1 MKNLNKI
8 LALVL
13 ALMML
18 ISVVVVVPA
27 SAAEATFNT
36 TALERLVKLG
46 IYKGYGANE
55 LGEKDD
61 VTREQMAMFVARVS
75 TGKVANDAWAGYVN
89 DTPFKDIADRP
100 AVNIAAIAYAYDEGI
115 IIGRSADVYDPKGN
129 VSYQEALTM
138 VVRAL
143 LGYEATKTL
152 KYPEG
157 FINAAIKM
165 GLTEGIAN
173 VDYDAKAIR
182 GVTATILYNALT
194 VEYTEWSWG
203 PWEQINTFANKFN
216 LTTGKY
222 MLTSV
227 TEERYIDMTAVA
239 DEASDVPVPVKK
251 EFTQTFP
258 GTDACVDGDYVVF
271 TTLKDDVTLDTAADR
286 YVLAAELADDLGA
299 DVTAKIG
306 YVYDLTFEGEKLAWV
321 DEYAGTKYTDYGK
334 SSDKIAV
341 KDGYLVVN
349 GQKYDHDVAR
359 VDLESLNPTKIYDLR
374 LFEYNKNAMND
385 GIAFVAK
392 TDIADVKDNMFQE
405 VTLFDTN
412 KDGMFDYG
420 IYMPYYIGNYITNKW
435 NVKNSLGVDVKL
447 EFFVVPAT
455 NGDYTFQRPG
465 YMSENTDKVFYNL
478 KANWNSDLSAT
489 YNTIYVYTVNP
500 VSMDIKTV
508 EKFGRDDFKG
518 EVTKVVNDAITKV
531 IKSATVGG
539 KEFTNINKLTDAN
552 LKGISGLLAFEQVER
567 MPDALIAAG
576 CGVDTWENV
585 FQTVL
590 ESNGEYKD
598 MRVYSLAGYTLYAWP
613 SIVRNYNFV
622 TFDWADAT
630 FSLDGNALVID
641 RALTDASG
649 NYTSVKVSAI
659 YNENAA
665 EVHTFDGMEFEAF
678 CDTIDVLYANPDL
691 NQYNLYFNEARKAAV
706 MATAEYAAQL
716 RLNIMEEIN
725 DSFAATPELYA
736 ITGKDAAG
744 NLILTDVDTGNADL
758 VSYAVTGNKNN
769 NNNVKVNDIE
779 FINGIA
785 KGQFATKSVK
795 TDVVTT
801 SSNIVVT
808 DATVFTIVAGDGI
821 FTFTGKPDNGDKL
834 SLKSTT
840 LVLAANTK
848 QIMVVDRTRT
858 INEIAIGDVEYT
870 GKFLDEDNTWFN
882 YTVAD
887 TWAFN
892 ANTNNCPM
900 GFKWLVDNIYLI
912 TNDTKLETVALGDGV
927 VLYTYTNLYDL
938 VACKNVEKTFA
949 RELALTLGN
958 VVVVDRVDLDNDG
971 EFIEEASTLTDVFH
985 IYGANNVNWTTTT
998 YVGNL
1003 VSGSTVG
1010 YFEFAAPVGK
1020 LIGVV
1025 PNFVIIT
1032 ATADKVTVTTDIS
1045 KLTAGATVYFT
1056 LVNGVPTGYAV
1067 Q

>member
-61 VTREQMAMFVARVS
+61 VTREQKAMFVARVS

-89 DTPFKDIADRP
+89 DTPFKDINDRP
-100 AVNIAAIAYAYDEGI
+100 AVNVAAIAYAYDEGI

-143 LGYEATKTL
+143 LGYEATKSL

-222 MLTSV
+222 MLTST
-227 TEERYIDMTAVA
+227 TEVRNKA
-239 DEASDVPVPVKK
+239 
-251 EFTQTFP
+251 EFTQKFP
-258 GTDACVDGDYVVF
+258 GTEICVDGDYVVF
-271 TTLKDDVTLDTAADR
+271 TTLNYDVTLDTAADR

-334 SSDKIAV
+334 ASDKIAV

-374 LFEYNKNAMND
+374 LFEYNANAMND
-385 GIAFVAK
+385 GIALAAK
-392 TDIADVKDNMFQE
+392 ADITAVKDNMFQE

-420 IYMPYYIGNYITNKW
+420 IYMPYYIGNYIT
-435 NVKNSLGVDVKL
+435 SGDY
-447 EFFVVPAT
+447 FVVPSTA
-455 NGDYTFQRPG
+455 GDYTWQRPG
-465 YMSENTDKVFYNL
+465 YLATADKIDSNK
-478 KANWNSDLSAT
+478 KANWTTDFKDT

-508 EKFGRDDFKG
+508 TKFGRNDFAG
-518 EVTKVVNDAITKV
+518 EVTKVVNDAITKE

-552 LKGISGLLAFEQVER
+552 LKGISGLLLFEQGER
-567 MPDALIAAG
+567 MPTALVNAG

-590 ESNGEYKD
+590 ESNGAYKD

-613 SIVRNYNFV
+613 TIVRNYNFV

-659 YNENAA
+659 YNE
-665 EVHTFDGMEFEAF
+665 EGDQKVKTFDGMEFEAF

-725 DSFAATPELYA
+725 DSFDAVPELYA

-744 NLILTDVDTGNADL
+744 NLILTDVDYDNAAL
-758 VSYAVTGNKNN
+758 VSYATVLKNN
-769 NNNVKVNDIE
+769 ALTTKANTIE

-785 KGQFATKSVK
+785 KGQFCTSSRD
-795 TDVVTT
+795 TSIVTT

-808 DATVFTIVAGDGI
+808 DATVFTFVAADGI
-821 FTFTGKPDNGDKL
+821 FTFTGKPDNGDQI
-834 SLKSTT
+834 
-840 LVLAANTK
+840 VLTKETFLIAANTK
-848 QIMVVDRTRT
+848 QIMLVDKTRT
-858 INEIAIGDVEYT
+858 INEIAIGDVEYV
-870 GKFLDEDNTWFN
+870 GKFLAEDNTWFD

-900 GFKWLVDNIYLI
+900 GFKWLVDNAYLI
-912 TNDTKLETVALGDGV
+912 TSDTKLETVALGDGV
-927 VLYTYTNLYDL
+927 VLNTYTNLYDL
-938 VACKNVEKTFA
+938 VACKNVEKSFA
-949 RELALTLGN
+949 YELDLVLGN
-958 VVVVDRVDLDNDG
+958 VVIVDRVEGIVEN
-971 EFIEEASTLTDVFH
+971 ATLADVFH
-985 IYGANNVNWTTTT
+985 IYGANNVNWTYDV
-998 YVGNL
+998 YV
-1003 VSGSTVG
+1003 S
-1010 YFEFAAPVGK
+1010 
-1020 LIGVV
+1020 
-1025 PNFVIIT
+1025 
-1032 ATADKVTVTTDIS
+1032 
-1045 KLTAGATVYFT
+1045 
-1056 LVNGVPTGYAV
+1056 
-1067 Q
+1067 

>member
-89 DTPFKDIADRP
+89 DTPFKDINDRP

-115 IIGRSADVYDPKGN
+115 IIGRSADVFDPKGN

-216 LTTGKY
+216 LTPNVKY

-227 TEERYIDMTAVA
+227 TEERYLDMVDVA
-239 DEASDVPVPVKK
+239 DDKK
-251 EFTQTFP
+251 YEFTQKFP
-258 GTDACVDGDYVVF
+258 GTVTCEDGDYVVF
-271 TTLKDDVTLDTAADR
+271 TKLTDKVTFATDDKGNLEYV
-286 YVLAAELADDLGA
+286 YVLASELVDDLGA

-321 DEYAGTKYTDYGK
+321 DEYAGTKYTNYGAV
-334 SSDKIAV
+334 SSQITV
-341 KDGYLVVN
+341 KDDYLVVN
-349 GQKYDHDVAR
+349 GQKYD
-359 VDLESLNPTKIYDLR
+359 VDLDEVNLESLNPTKVYDLR
-374 LFEYNKNAMND
+374 LFEYNTTAMTD
-385 GIAFVAK
+385 GIAF
-392 TDIADVKDNMFQE
+392 DVKKDVTALKDNFFQE

-412 KDGMFDYG
+412 NDGMFDYG
-420 IYMPYYIGNYITNKW
+420 IYMPYYIGNYITDKYDVVNSKGET
-435 NVKNSLGVDVKL
+435 VKV
-447 EFFVVPAT
+447 EFLAIPSST
-455 NGDYTFQRPG
+455 GDYTFQREG
-465 YMSENTDKVFYNL
+465 YMSAAKDKKDDSA
-478 KANWNSDLSAT
+478 KARWNIDFAKGT
-489 YNTIYVYTVNP
+489 YNAIYLYTVNP

-508 EKFGRDDFKG
+508 EAFGRDDFKG
-518 EVTKVVNDAITKV
+518 EVTKVVNDIQKNKIV
-531 IKSATVGG
+531 SATVGG
-539 KEFTNINKLTDAN
+539 KEFKNINVLTDAN
-552 LKGISGLLAFEQVER
+552 LKGLKGLLKFEQDER
-567 MPDALIAAG
+567 MPSALVAAG
-576 CGVDTWENV
+576 CGVDTWQNV

-590 ESNGEYKD
+590 ESNGQYKD
-598 MRVYSLAGYTLYAWP
+598 MRVYSLAGITLYAWP

-622 TFDWADAT
+622 TFDWSDAT

-725 DSFAATPELYA
+725 DTFVATPELYA

-744 NLILTDVDTGNADL
+744 NLILTDVDADNAAL
-758 VSYAVTGNKNN
+758 VSYATEAKNN
-769 NNNVKVNDIE
+769 NNKVKVNDIE

-785 KGQFATKSVK
+785 KGQFATSSRN
-795 TDVVTT
+795 TSIVTT

-821 FTFTGKPDNGDKL
+821 FTFTGKPDNGDIL

-848 QIMVVDRTRT
+848 QIMVVDRTRF
-858 INEIAIGDVEYT
+858 INEIAIGDVKYV
-870 GKFLDEDNTWFN
+870 GKFLDEDNTWFD

-900 GFKWLVDNIYLI
+900 GFKWLVDNAYLI
-912 TNDTKLETVALGDGV
+912 TSDTKLETVALGDGV

-949 RELALTLGN
+949 YELDLVLGN
-958 VVVVDRVDLDNDG
+958 VVIVDRVEGIVED
-971 EFIEEASTLTDVFH
+971 ATLADVFH
-985 IYGANNVNWTTTT
+985 IYGANNVNWTVDS
-998 YVGNL
+998 YVGKF

-1010 YFEFAAPVGK
+1010 YYEFANAGK

-1025 PNFVIIT
+1025 PSFVIIT

-1045 KLTAGATVYFT
+1045 KLKAGASVVFT

>member
-100 AVNIAAIAYAYDEGI
+100 AVNVAAIAYAYDEGI
-115 IIGRSADVYDPKGN
+115 IIGRSADVFDPKGN

-143 LGYEATKTL
+143 LGYEATKSL

-222 MLTSV
+222 MLTST
-227 TEERYIDMTAVA
+227 TEVRNKA
-239 DEASDVPVPVKK
+239 

-271 TTLKDDVTLDTAADR
+271 TTLNNDVTLDTAADR

-321 DEYAGTKYTDYGK
+321 DEYAGTKYTDYGAT
-334 SSDKIAV
+334 SDKIAV

-385 GIAFVAK
+385 GIAFAAK

-420 IYMPYYIGNYITNKW
+420 IYMPYYIGNYIT
-435 NVKNSLGVDVKL
+435 SGDY
-447 EFFVVPAT
+447 FVVPASA
-455 NGDYTFQRPG
+455 GDYTWQRPG
-465 YMSENTDKVFYNL
+465 YFGNADKIDSNK
-478 KANWNSDLSAT
+478 KANWTTDFKDTFS
-489 YNTIYVYTVNP
+489 TIYVYSVNP

-508 EKFGRDDFKG
+508 ESIKRDGFKG

-552 LKGISGLLAFEQVER
+552 LKGISGLLAFEEMER
-567 MPDALIAAG
+567 MPSALVAAG
-576 CGVDTWENV
+576 CGTATWENV

-590 ESNGEYKD
+590 ESNGAYKD

-622 TFDWADAT
+622 TFDWSDAT

-725 DSFAATPELYA
+725 DTFAATPELYA

-744 NLILTDVDTGNADL
+744 NLILTDVDADNAAL
-758 VSYAVTGNKNN
+758 VSYATEAKNN
-769 NNNVKVNDIE
+769 NNKVVPGTLE
-779 FINGIA
+779 FVNGIV
-785 KGQFATKSVK
+785 TKDGK
-795 TDVVTT
+795 TDNAKFASSSRNT
-801 SSNIVVT
+801 SIVSTSAGLVMT
-808 DATVFTIVAGDGI
+808 DATVFTFVAEDGI
-821 FTFTGKPDNGDKL
+821 FTFTGKPDNGDKIVL
-834 SLKSTT
+834 TANT

-848 QIMVVDRTRT
+848 QVMLVDKTRF
-858 INEIAIGDVEYT
+858 INEIAIGDVEYV
-870 GKFLDEDNTWFN
+870 GKFLAQDNTWFD

-900 GFKWLVDNIYLI
+900 GFKWLVDNAYLI
-912 TNDTKLETVALGDGV
+912 TSDTKLETVALGDGV

-949 RELALTLGN
+949 RELDLVLGN
-958 VVVVDRVDLDNDG
+958 VVIVDRVQGIVENAAL
-971 EFIEEASTLTDVFH
+971 ADVFH
-985 IYGANNVNWTTTT
+985 IYGANNVNWTYDE
-998 YVGNL
+998 YVGKL

-1010 YFEFAAPVGK
+1010 YFEFANAGK

-1025 PNFVIIT
+1025 PSFVIIT
-1032 ATADKVTVTTDIS
+1032 VAADKVTVTTDIS
-1045 KLTAGATVYFT
+1045 KLTAGAEVVFT

>member
-1 MKNLNKI
+1 MKNFNKI

-27 SAAEATFNT
+27 SAAEVTFNT

-89 DTPFKDIADRP
+89 DTPFKDINDRP

-115 IIGRSADVYDPKGN
+115 IIGRSADVFDPKGN

-143 LGYEATKTL
+143 VGYEATKDL
-152 KYPEG
+152 KYPNG

-165 GLTEGIAN
+165 GLTEGISG
-173 VDYDAKAIR
+173 VDYADKAIR
-182 GVTATILYNALT
+182 GVTATILYNALN
-194 VEYTEWSWG
+194 VEYVEWSWG
-203 PWEQINTFANKFN
+203 PWTEINTFANKFN
-216 LTTGKY
+216 LTTDKY
-222 MLTSV
+222 MLTST
-227 TEERYIDMTAVA
+227 TEVRNKA
-239 DEASDVPVPVKK
+239 

-258 GTDACVDGDYVVF
+258 GTNACVDGDYVVF
-271 TTLKDDVTLDTAADR
+271 TELADDVTFETDAQGVLVDR

-321 DEYAGTKYTDYGK
+321 DEYVGTKYTDFGK
-334 SSDKIAV
+334 DSDKIAV
-341 KDGYLVVN
+341 ADGYLVVN

-374 LFEYNKNAMND
+374 LFEYNANAMND
-385 GIAFVAK
+385 GIALAAK
-392 TDIADVKDNMFQE
+392 ADITAVKDNMFQE

-420 IYMPYYIGNYITNKW
+420 IYAPYYIGNRIT
-435 NVKNSLGVDVKL
+435 S
-447 EFFVVPAT
+447 
-455 NGDYTFQRPG
+455 GDYFAVVSSADDYEFQG
-465 YMSENTDKVFYNL
+465 INAANAYAIDKTENTKT
-478 KANWNSDLSAT
+478 AAWNWNCDKTET
-489 YNTIYVYTVNP
+489 YNRIYVYKVNP
-500 VSMDIKTV
+500 ASMDIDV
-508 EKFGRDDFKG
+508 VHHFGRSDNTG
-518 EVTKVVNDAITKV
+518 EVTKVVNDAITKE

-539 KEFTNINKLTDAN
+539 KDYTNINKLTDAN
-552 LKGISGLLAFEQVER
+552 LYGLSGLLTFEQTER
-567 MPDALIAAG
+567 MPTALVNAG

-590 ESNGEYKD
+590 ESNGAYKN
-598 MRVYSLAGYTLYAWP
+598 MKVYSLAGYTIYAWP
-613 SIVRNYNFV
+613 DIVRNYNFV
-622 TFDWADAT
+622 TFDWCDAT

-659 YNENAA
+659 YNE
-665 EVHTFDGMEFEAF
+665 EGDQTVKTFDGMEFEAF

-725 DSFAATPELYA
+725 DSFDAIPELYA

-744 NLILTDVDTGNADL
+744 NLILTDVDYDNAAL
-758 VSYAVTGNKNN
+758 VSYATVLKDNANK
-769 NNNVKVNDIE
+769 VKVNDIE

-785 KGQFATKSVK
+785 KGQFATSSRN
-795 TDVVTT
+795 TSIVTT

-808 DATVFTIVAGDGI
+808 DATVFTIVANDGI
-821 FTFTGKPDNGDKL
+821 FTFTGKPDNGDIL

-858 INEIAIGDVEYT
+858 IDEIAIGDVEYV
-870 GKFLDEDNTWFN
+870 GKFLAEDNTWFD
-882 YTVAD
+882 YTVTG

-900 GFKWLVDNIYLI
+900 GFKWLVDAAYLI
-912 TNDTKLETVALGDGV
+912 TSDTKLETVALGDGV

-949 RELALTLGN
+949 RELDLVLGN
-958 VVVVDRVDLDNDG
+958 VVVDDRVIGID
-971 EFIEEASTLTDVFH
+971 ESKTLGDVFH
-985 IYGANNVNWTTTT
+985 AYGANNVNWTYDV
-998 YVGNL
+998 YVSKF

-1010 YFEFAAPVGK
+1010 YYEFQTAGK
-1020 LIGVV
+1020 LIGVT
-1025 PNFVIIT
+1025 PSFVIIT
-1032 ATADKVTVTTDIS
+1032 VTADKVTVTTDIS
-1045 KLTAGATVYFT
+1045 KLAAGAEVVFT
-1056 LVNGVPTGYAV
+1056 MVNGVPTGYAV

>member
-89 DTPFKDIADRP
+89 DTPFKDINDRP
-100 AVNIAAIAYAYDEGI
+100 AVNVAAIAYAYDEGI
-115 IIGRSADVYDPKGN
+115 IIGRSADVFDPKGN

-143 LGYEATKTL
+143 LGYEATKSL

-222 MLTSV
+222 MLTST
-227 TEERYIDMTAVA
+227 TEVRNKA
-239 DEASDVPVPVKK
+239 

-271 TTLKDDVTLDTAADR
+271 TTLNNDVTLDTAADR

-321 DEYAGTKYTDYGK
+321 DEYAGTKYTDYGAT
-334 SSDKIAV
+334 SDKIAV

-385 GIAFVAK
+385 GIAFAAK

-420 IYMPYYIGNYITNKW
+420 IYMPYYIGNYIT
-435 NVKNSLGVDVKL
+435 SGDY
-447 EFFVVPAT
+447 FVVPASA
-455 NGDYTFQRPG
+455 GDYTWQRPG
-465 YMSENTDKVFYNL
+465 YFGNADKIDSNK
-478 KANWNSDLSAT
+478 KANWTTDFKDT
-489 YNTIYVYTVNP
+489 YNTIYVYSVNP

-508 EKFGRDDFKG
+508 ESIKRDGFKG

-552 LKGISGLLAFEQVER
+552 LYGLKGLLAFEEAER
-567 MPDALIAAG
+567 MPSALVAAG

-613 SIVRNYNFV
+613 TIVRNYNFV
-622 TFDWADAT
+622 TFDWCDAT

-659 YNENAA
+659 YNE
-665 EVHTFDGMEFEAF
+665 EGDQKVKTFDGMEFEAF

-725 DSFAATPELYA
+725 DSFDAVPELYA

-744 NLILTDVDTGNADL
+744 NLILTDVDYDNAAL
-758 VSYAVTGNKNN
+758 VSYATVLKNN
-769 NNNVKVNDIE
+769 ALTTKANTIE

-785 KGQFATKSVK
+785 KGQFCTSSRN
-795 TDVVTT
+795 TSIVTT

-808 DATVFTIVAGDGI
+808 DATVFTFVAADGI
-821 FTFTGKPDNGDKL
+821 YTFTGKPDNGDQI
-834 SLKSTT
+834 
-840 LVLAANTK
+840 VLTKETFLIAANTK
-848 QIMVVDRTRT
+848 QIMLVDKTRT
-858 INEIAIGDVEYT
+858 INEIAIGDVEYV
-870 GKFLDEDNTWFN
+870 GKFLAEDNTWFD

-900 GFKWLVDNIYLI
+900 GFKWLVDNAYLI
-912 TNDTKLETVALGDGV
+912 TSDTKLETVALGDGV

-949 RELALTLGN
+949 YELDLVLGN
-958 VVVVDRVDLDNDG
+958 VVIVDRVQGIVEDANLR
-971 EFIEEASTLTDVFH
+971 DVFH
-985 IYGANNVNWTTTT
+985 IYGANNVNWTVDS
-998 YVGNL
+998 YVGKF

-1010 YFEFAAPVGK
+1010 YYEFANAGK

-1025 PNFVIIT
+1025 PSFVIIT

-1045 KLTAGATVYFT
+1045 KLTAGASVVFT

>member
-89 DTPFKDIADRP
+89 DTPFKDINDRP
-100 AVNIAAIAYAYDEGI
+100 AVNVAAIAYAYDEGI
-115 IIGRSADVYDPKGN
+115 IIGRSADVFDPKGN

-216 LTTGKY
+216 LTTDKY
-222 MLTSV
+222 MLTST
-227 TEERYIDMTAVA
+227 TEVRNKV
-239 DEASDVPVPVKK
+239 
-251 EFTQTFP
+251 EFTQKFP
-258 GTDACVDGDYVVF
+258 GTNVCVDGDYAVF
-271 TTLKDDVTLDTAADR
+271 TELADDVTFVTDAQGVLADR

-299 DVTAKIG
+299 DIAAKIG
-306 YVYDLTFEGEKLAWV
+306 YVYELTFEGEKLAWV
-321 DEYAGTKYTDYGK
+321 DEYAGTKYTDFGK
-334 SSDKIAV
+334 DSDKIAV
-341 KDGYLVVN
+341 SNDGYLVVN

-385 GIAFVAK
+385 GIAFAAK
-392 TDIADVKDNMFQE
+392 TNIADVKDNMFQE

-420 IYMPYYIGNYITNKW
+420 IYMPYYIGNYIT
-435 NVKNSLGVDVKL
+435 SGDY
-447 EFFVVPAT
+447 FVVPSTA
-455 NGDYTFQRPG
+455 GDYTWQRPG
-465 YMSENTDKVFYNL
+465 YFGNADKIDSNK
-478 KANWNSDLSAT
+478 KANWNSDFSNT

-508 EKFGRDDFKG
+508 TKFGRDDFKG

-552 LKGISGLLAFEQVER
+552 LKGISGLLAFEEAER
-567 MPDALIAAG
+567 MPTALVRDEN
-576 CGVDTWENV
+576 CGTATWENV
-585 FQTVL
+585 FQAVL

-613 SIVRNYNFV
+613 TIVRNYNFV
-622 TFDWADAT
+622 TFDWCDAT

-659 YNENAA
+659 YNE
-665 EVHTFDGMEFEAF
+665 EGDQKVKTFDGMEFEAF

-725 DSFAATPELYA
+725 DSFDAIPELYA

-744 NLILTDVDTGNADL
+744 NLILTDVDYDNAAL
-758 VSYAVTGNKNN
+758 VSYATTIKDNANK
-769 NNNVKVNDIE
+769 VKVNDIE

-785 KGQFATKSVK
+785 KGQFATSSRN
-795 TDVVTT
+795 TSIVTT
-801 SSNIVVT
+801 STNIVVT
-808 DATVFTIVAGDGI
+808 DATVFTFVAADGI
-821 FTFTGKPDNGDKL
+821 FTFTGKPDNGDVL

-858 INEIAIGDVEYT
+858 IDQIAIGDVEYV
-870 GKFLDEDNTWFN
+870 GKFLAEDNTWFN

-900 GFKWLVDNIYLI
+900 GFKWLVDNAYLI
-912 TNDTKLETVALGDGV
+912 TSDTKLETVALGDGV

-949 RELALTLGN
+949 YELDLVLGN
-958 VVVVDRVDLDNDG
+958 VVIVDRVEGIVED
-971 EFIEEASTLTDVFH
+971 ATLADVFH
-985 IYGANNVNWTTTT
+985 IYGANNVNWTYDV
-998 YVGNL
+998 YVSKF

-1010 YFEFAAPVGK
+1010 YYEFQTAGK

-1032 ATADKVTVTTDIS
+1032 IAADKVTVTTDIS
-1045 KLTAGATVYFT
+1045 KLAAGAEVVFT

>member
-89 DTPFKDIADRP
+89 DTPFKDINDRP
-100 AVNIAAIAYAYDEGI
+100 AVNVAAIAYAYDEGI
-115 IIGRSADVYDPKGN
+115 IIGRSADVFDPKGN

-143 LGYEATKTL
+143 LGYEATKSL

-222 MLTSV
+222 MLTST
-227 TEERYIDMTAVA
+227 TEVRGGA
-239 DEASDVPVPVKK
+239 

-271 TTLKDDVTLDTAADR
+271 TTLNNDVTLDTAADR

-321 DEYAGTKYTDYGK
+321 DEYAGTKYTDYGAT
-334 SSDKIAV
+334 SDKIAV

-385 GIAFVAK
+385 GIAFAAK
-392 TDIADVKDNMFQE
+392 TNIADVKDNMFQE

-420 IYMPYYIGNYITNKW
+420 IYMPYYIGNYIT
-435 NVKNSLGVDVKL
+435 SGDY
-447 EFFVVPAT
+447 FVVPSTA
-455 NGDYTFQRPG
+455 GDYTWQRPG
-465 YMSENTDKVFYNL
+465 YFGNADKIDSNK
-478 KANWNSDLSAT
+478 KANWNSDFSNT

-508 EKFGRDDFKG
+508 TMFGRDDFKG

-552 LKGISGLLAFEQVER
+552 LKGLSGLLAFEQAER
-567 MPDALIAAG
+567 MPTALVNAG

-590 ESNGEYKD
+590 ESNGAYKD

-622 TFDWADAT
+622 TFDWSDAT

-659 YNENAA
+659 YNE
-665 EVHTFDGMEFEAF
+665 EGDQKVKTFDGMEFEAF

-725 DSFAATPELYA
+725 DSFDAIPELYA

-744 NLILTDVDTGNADL
+744 NLILTDVDYDNAAL
-758 VSYAVTGNKNN
+758 VSYATEMKNN
-769 NNNVKVNDIE
+769 NNKVKVNDIE

-785 KGQFATKSVK
+785 KGQFATSSRN
-795 TDVVTT
+795 TSIVTT

-808 DATVFTIVAGDGI
+808 DATVFTFVAADGI
-821 FTFTGKPDNGDKL
+821 FTFTGKPDNGDVL

-858 INEIAIGDVEYT
+858 IDQIAIGDVEYV
-870 GKFLDEDNTWFN
+870 GKFLAEDNTWFD

-900 GFKWLVDNIYLI
+900 GFKWLVDNAYLI
-912 TNDTKLETVALGDGV
+912 TSDTKLETVALGDGV

-949 RELALTLGN
+949 YELDLVLGN
-958 VVVVDRVDLDNDG
+958 VVIVDRVEGIVEN
-971 EFIEEASTLTDVFH
+971 ATLADVFH
-985 IYGANNVNWTTTT
+985 IYGANNVNWTYDV
-998 YVGNL
+998 YVSKF

-1010 YFEFAAPVGK
+1010 YYEFQTAGK

-1032 ATADKVTVTTDIS
+1032 VAADKVTVTTDIS
-1045 KLTAGATVYFT
+1045 KLAAGADVVFT

>member
-100 AVNIAAIAYAYDEGI
+100 AVNVAAIAYAYDEGI
-115 IIGRSADVYDPKGN
+115 IIGRSADVFDPKGN

-227 TEERYIDMTAVA
+227 TEERYLDMVDVA
-239 DEASDVPVPVKK
+239 DDKK
-251 EFTQTFP
+251 YEFTQTFP

-271 TTLKDDVTLDTAADR
+271 TTLKNDVTLDTAADKF
-286 YVLAAELADDLGA
+286 VLASELVDDLGA

-321 DEYAGTKYTDYGK
+321 DEYAGTKYTNYGAV
-334 SSDKIAV
+334 SSDITV
-341 KDGYLVVN
+341 KDNYLVVK
-349 GQKYDHDVAR
+349 GQKYDVTVDR

-374 LFEYNKNAMND
+374 LFEYNTTAMTD
-385 GIAFVAK
+385 GIAF
-392 TDIADVKDNMFQE
+392 DVKKDVTALKDNFFQE

-412 KDGMFDYG
+412 NDGMFDYG
-420 IYMPYYIGNYITNKW
+420 IYMPYYIGNYITDKYDVVNSKGET
-435 NVKNSLGVDVKL
+435 VKV
-447 EFFVVPAT
+447 EFLAIPSST
-455 NGDYTFQRPG
+455 GDYTFQREG
-465 YMSENTDKVFYNL
+465 YMSAAKDKKDDSA
-478 KANWNSDLSAT
+478 KARWNIDFAKGT
-489 YNTIYVYTVNP
+489 YNAIYLYTVNP

-508 EKFGRDDFKG
+508 EAFGRDDFKG
-518 EVTKVVNDAITKV
+518 EVTKVVNDALTGK
-531 IKSATVGG
+531 IKTATVGG
-539 KEFTNINKLTDAN
+539 KEFKNINVLTDAN
-552 LKGISGLLAFEQVER
+552 LKGLKGLLKFEQDER
-567 MPDALIAAG
+567 MPSALVAAG
-576 CGVDTWENV
+576 CGVDTWQNV

-598 MRVYSLAGYTLYAWP
+598 MRVYSLAGVTLYAWP
-613 SIVRNYNFV
+613 TIVRNYNFV
-622 TFDWADAT
+622 TFDWCDAT

-659 YNENAA
+659 YNE
-665 EVHTFDGMEFEAF
+665 EGDQKVKTFDGMEFEAF

-725 DSFAATPELYA
+725 DSFDAVPELYA

-744 NLILTDVDTGNADL
+744 NLILTDVDADNAAL
-758 VSYAVTGNKNN
+758 VSYATALKDNKLTTT
-769 NNNVKVNDIE
+769 E
-779 FINGIA
+779 GTMQFTNGI
-785 KGQFATKSVK
+785 
-795 TDVVTT
+795 VTLDCACGNSGHDNKFCT
-801 SSNIVVT
+801 SSRNTSIVSNTAKLVMT
-808 DATVFTIVAGDGI
+808 DATVFTFVAADGI
-821 FTFTGKPDNGDKL
+821 FTYTGKPANNY
-834 SLKSTT
+834 T
-840 LVLAANTK
+840 LELTKDTFLIAANTK
-848 QIMVVDRTRT
+848 QVMLVDKTRT
-858 INEIAIGDVEYT
+858 IDEIAIGDVEYT
-870 GKFLDEDNTWFN
+870 GKFLAADNTWFD

-900 GFKWLVDNIYLI
+900 GFKWLVDNAYLI
-912 TNDTKLETVALGDGV
+912 TSDTKLETVALGDGV

-949 RELALTLGN
+949 YELDLVLGN
-958 VVVVDRVDLDNDG
+958 VVIVDRVEGIVEDAKL
-971 EFIEEASTLTDVFH
+971 ADVFH
-985 IYGANNVNWTTTT
+985 IYGANNVNWTVDS
-998 YVGNL
+998 YVGKL

-1010 YFEFAAPVGK
+1010 YFEFANAGK

-1025 PNFVIIT
+1025 PSFVIIT

-1045 KLTAGATVYFT
+1045 KLTAGASVVFT

>member
-18 ISVVVVVPA
+18 ISVVIVVPA

-75 TGKVANDAWAGYVN
+75 TGKVANDAWATYVN
-89 DTPFKDIADRP
+89 DTPFKDINDRP

-115 IIGRSADVYDPKGN
+115 IIGRSADVFDPKGN

-143 LGYEATKTL
+143 VGYEATKDL
-152 KYPEG
+152 KYPQG

-165 GLTEGIAN
+165 GLTEGISG
-173 VDYDAKAIR
+173 VEYDAKAIR

-203 PWEQINTFANKFN
+203 PWEQVNTFANKFN
-216 LTTGKY
+216 LTTDKY
-222 MLTSV
+222 MLTST
-227 TEERYIDMTAVA
+227 TEVRNKA
-239 DEASDVPVPVKK
+239 
-251 EFTQTFP
+251 EFTQKFP
-258 GTDACVDGDYVVF
+258 GTNVCVDGDYAVF
-271 TTLKDDVTLDTAADR
+271 TELADDVTFVTDAQGNLADR

-299 DVTAKIG
+299 DITAKLG
-306 YVYDLTFEGEKLAWV
+306 YVYELTFEGEKLAWV
-321 DEYAGTKYTDYGK
+321 DEYAGTTYKDFGK
-334 SSDKIAV
+334 DSDKISV
-341 KDGYLVVN
+341 SGDYLVVN
-349 GQKYDHDVAR
+349 GQKYDQKVDR

-385 GIAFVAK
+385 GVAFNVLKNVA
-392 TDIADVKDNMFQE
+392 ALKDNMFQE

-412 KDGMFDYG
+412 NDGMFDYG
-420 IYMPYYIGNYITNKW
+420 IYMPYYIGNYIT
-435 NVKNSLGVDVKL
+435 SGDY
-447 EFFVVPAT
+447 FVVPSTA
-455 NGDYTFQRPG
+455 GDYTWQRTG
-465 YMSENTDKVFYNL
+465 YFGNADKIDSNK
-478 KANWNSDLSAT
+478 KAAWNSDFSTT
-489 YNTIYVYTVNP
+489 YSTIYVYTVNP
-500 VSMDIKTV
+500 ASMDIKTV
-508 EKFGRDDFKG
+508 YKFGRDDFKG
-518 EVTKVVNDAITKV
+518 EVTKVVNNAITKE
-531 IKSATVGG
+531 IQSATVGG
-539 KEFTNINKLTDAN
+539 KEFTNLNKLTDAN
-552 LKGISGLLAFEQVER
+552 LKGLSGLLAFEEMER
-567 MPDALIAAG
+567 MPDALKNGG
-576 CGVDTWENV
+576 CAVATWENV

-590 ESNGEYKD
+590 ESNGQYKD

-649 NYTSVKVSAI
+649 NYTTVKVSAI
-659 YNENAA
+659 YNEDAA
-665 EVHTFDGMEFEAF
+665 EVHTFDGMEYEAF

-691 NQYNLYFNEARKAAV
+691 NQYNMYFNDARKAAV

-725 DSFAATPELYA
+725 NSFVATPELYA

-744 NLILTDVDTGNADL
+744 NLILTDVDTGNAGL
-758 VSYAVTGNKNN
+758 VSYATVLKNN
-769 NNNVKVNDIE
+769 NLTTKANDIE

-785 KGQFATKSVK
+785 KGQFCTSSRN
-795 TDVVTT
+795 TSIVTT

-821 FTFTGKPDNGDKL
+821 FTFTGKPDNGDIL
-834 SLKSTT
+834 SLTKDTFIM
-840 LVLAANTK
+840 AANTK
-848 QIMVVDRTRT
+848 QIMIADLTRN
-858 INEIAIGDVEYT
+858 INQIAIGDVEYV
-870 GKFLDEDNTWFN
+870 GKFLAEDNTWFD
-882 YTVAD
+882 YTVTD

-900 GFKWLVDNIYLI
+900 GFKWLVDNAYLI
-912 TNDTKLETVALGDGV
+912 TSDTKLETVALDGGV

-949 RELALTLGN
+949 YELDLTLGN
-958 VVVVDRVDLDNDG
+958 VVIVDRVQGIVEDANLR
-971 EFIEEASTLTDVFH
+971 DVFH
-985 IYGANNVNWTTTT
+985 IYGANNVNWTVDS
-998 YVGNL
+998 YVGKF

-1010 YFEFAAPVGK
+1010 YYEFVKAGK
-1020 LIGVV
+1020 LIGVT
-1025 PNFVIIT
+1025 PSFVIIT
-1032 ATADKVTVTTDIS
+1032 VAADKVTVTTDIS
-1045 KLTAGATVYFT
+1045 KLAAGADVVFT

>member
-89 DTPFKDIADRP
+89 DTPFKDINDRP
-100 AVNIAAIAYAYDEGI
+100 AVNVAAIAYAYDEGI
-115 IIGRSADVYDPKGN
+115 IIGRSADVFDPKGN

-143 LGYEATKTL
+143 LGYEATKSL

-227 TEERYIDMTAVA
+227 TEERYLDMVDVA
-239 DEASDVPVPVKK
+239 DDKK
-251 EFTQTFP
+251 YEFTQKFP
-258 GTDACVDGDYVVF
+258 GTDTCVDGDYVVF
-271 TTLKDDVTLDTAADR
+271 TTLKDDVTLDTAADKF
-286 YVLAAELADDLGA
+286 VLASELVDDLGA

-321 DEYAGTKYTDYGK
+321 DEYAGTKYTDYGAT
-334 SSDKIAV
+334 SDKIAV

-385 GIAFVAK
+385 GIAFAAK

-420 IYMPYYIGNYITNKW
+420 IYMPYYIGNYIT
-435 NVKNSLGVDVKL
+435 SGDY
-447 EFFVVPAT
+447 FVVPASA
-455 NGDYTFQRPG
+455 GDYTWQRPG
-465 YMSENTDKVFYNL
+465 YFENADKIDSNK
-478 KANWNSDLSAT
+478 KANWTTDFKDT
-489 YNTIYVYTVNP
+489 YNTIYVYSVNP

-508 EKFGRDDFKG
+508 EKFGRDGFKG

-552 LKGISGLLAFEQVER
+552 LYGLKGLLAFEQAER
-567 MPDALIAAG
+567 MPTALVNAG

-613 SIVRNYNFV
+613 TIVRNYNFV
-622 TFDWADAT
+622 TFDWCDAT

-659 YNENAA
+659 YNE
-665 EVHTFDGMEFEAF
+665 EGDQTVKTFDGMEFEAF

-725 DSFAATPELYA
+725 DSFDAVPELYA

-744 NLILTDVDTGNADL
+744 NLILTDVDYDNAAL
-758 VSYAVTGNKNN
+758 VSYATVLKNN
-769 NNNVKVNDIE
+769 ALTTKANTIE

-785 KGQFATKSVK
+785 KGQFCTSSRD
-795 TDVVTT
+795 TSIVTT

-808 DATVFTIVAGDGI
+808 DATVFTFVAEDGI
-821 FTFTGKPDNGDKL
+821 FTFTGKPDNGDQI
-834 SLKSTT
+834 
-840 LVLAANTK
+840 VLTKETFLIAANTK
-848 QIMVVDRTRT
+848 QIMLVDKTRT
-858 INEIAIGDVEYT
+858 INEIAIGDVEYV
-870 GKFLDEDNTWFN
+870 GKFLAADNTWFD

-900 GFKWLVDNIYLI
+900 GFKWLVDNAYLI
-912 TNDTKLETVALGDGV
+912 TSDTKLETVALGDGV

-949 RELALTLGN
+949 YELDLVLGN
-958 VVVVDRVDLDNDG
+958 VVIVDRVEGIVEDAKLD
-971 EFIEEASTLTDVFH
+971 DVFH
-985 IYGANNVNWTTTT
+985 IYGANNVNWTVDS
-998 YVGNL
+998 YVGKL

-1010 YFEFAAPVGK
+1010 YYEFANAGK

-1025 PNFVIIT
+1025 PSFVIIT
-1032 ATADKVTVTTDIS
+1032 VAADKVTVTTDIS
-1045 KLTAGATVYFT
+1045 KLTAGASVVFT

>member
-1 MKNLNKI
+1 MKNFSKI

-27 SAAEATFNT
+27 SAAEVTFNT

-75 TGKVANDAWAGYVN
+75 TGKVANDAWADFVN
-89 DTPFKDIADRP
+89 DTPFKDINDRP

-115 IIGRSADVYDPKGN
+115 IIGRSADVFDPKGN

-143 LGYEATKTL
+143 VGYEATKDL
-152 KYPEG
+152 KYPNG

-165 GLTEGIAN
+165 GLTEGISG
-173 VDYDAKAIR
+173 VDYADKAIR

-194 VEYTEWSWG
+194 VEYTEWTWG
-203 PWEQINTFANKFN
+203 PWEQVNTFANKFN

-222 MLTSV
+222 MLTST
-227 TEERYIDMTAVA
+227 TEVRNKA
-239 DEASDVPVPVKK
+239 
-251 EFTQTFP
+251 EFTQVFP

-271 TTLKDDVTLDTAADR
+271 TTLNNDVTLDTAADR
-286 YVLAAELADDLGA
+286 YVLAAELADDIGA

-321 DEYAGTKYTDYGK
+321 DEYAGTKYTDYGTT
-334 SSDKIAV
+334 SDKIAV
-341 KDGYLVVN
+341 SGDYLVVN
-349 GQKYDHDVAR
+349 GQKYDVTVDR

-374 LFEYNKNAMND
+374 LFEYNTTAMTD
-385 GIAFVAK
+385 GVAFDAK
-392 TDIADVKDNMFQE
+392 KDVTALKDNLFQE

-420 IYMPYYIGNYITNKW
+420 IYMPYYIGNH
-435 NVKNSLGVDVKL
+435 VKSGDY
-447 EFFVVPAT
+447 FVVPSSQ
-455 NGDYTFQRPG
+455 GDYTWQRRG
-465 YMSENTDKVFYNL
+465 YFAAADKIDNN
-478 KANWNSDLSAT
+478 KIANWTSDFKDT
-489 YNTIYVYTVNP
+489 YNTLYVYTVNP

-508 EKFGRDDFKG
+508 ESIKREGFKG
-518 EVTKVVNDAITKV
+518 EVTKVVNDALTKK

-552 LKGISGLLAFEQVER
+552 LKGIEGTLTFEEADR
-567 MPDALIAAG
+567 MPSDLIAAG
-576 CGVDTWENV
+576 CGAATWENV
-585 FQTVL
+585 FQAVL
-590 ESNGEYKD
+590 ESNGAYNEL
-598 MRVYSLAGYTLYAWP
+598 RVYSLAGYTIYAWP

-622 TFDWADAT
+622 TFDWSDAT
-630 FSLDGNALVID
+630 FALDGNALVIN

-659 YNENAA
+659 YNE
-665 EVHTFDGMEFEAF
+665 EGDQKVKTFDGMEFEAF

-691 NQYNLYFNEARKAAV
+691 NQYNMYFNEARKAAV
-706 MATAEYAAQL
+706 MATAEYAEQL

-725 DSFAATPELYA
+725 GTFVATPELYA

-744 NLILTDVDTGNADL
+744 NLILTDVDYDNAAL
-758 VSYAVTGNKNN
+758 VSYATSAKNN
-769 NNNVKVNDIE
+769 INKVKVNDIE

-785 KGQFATKSVK
+785 KGQFATDTRNATIVSK
-795 TDVVTT
+795 

-834 SLKSTT
+834 SLKATT
-840 LVLAANTK
+840 LVLAANAN
-848 QIMVVDRTRT
+848 QIMIVDKTRN
-858 INEIAIGDVEYT
+858 INEIAIGDVEYV
-870 GKFLDEDNTWFN
+870 GKFLDENNEWFS
-882 YTVAD
+882 YTVQN

-892 ANTNNCPM
+892 ANTANCPM
-900 GFKWLVDNIYLI
+900 GFKWLVDAAYLI
-912 TNDTKLETVALGDGV
+912 TSDTKLETVALEGGV

-949 RELALTLGN
+949 FELDLVLGN
-958 VVVVDRVDLDNDG
+958 VVVDDRVIGIDETKTLD
-971 EFIEEASTLTDVFH
+971 DVFH
-985 IYGANNVNWTTTT
+985 IYGANNVNWMTDT
-998 YVGNL
+998 YVGNF

-1010 YFEFAAPVGK
+1010 YYEFTNAGK
-1020 LIGVV
+1020 LIGVT
-1025 PNFVIIT
+1025 PSFVIIT
-1032 ATADKVTVTTDIS
+1032 VAADKVTVSTAIKDL
-1045 KLTAGATVYFT
+1045 KAGAEVIFT

>member
-13 ALMML
+13 VLMML

-27 SAAEATFNT
+27 SAAETTFNT

-100 AVNIAAIAYAYDEGI
+100 AVNVAAIAYAYDEGI
-115 IIGRSADVYDPKGN
+115 IIGRSADVFDPKGN

-165 GLTEGIAN
+165 GLTEGISG

-182 GVTATILYNALT
+182 GVTATILYNALD

-203 PWEQINTFANKFN
+203 PWEEINTFANKFN

-227 TEERYIDMTAVA
+227 TEIRNKA
-239 DEASDVPVPVKK
+239 
-251 EFTQTFP
+251 EFTQKFP
-258 GTDACVDGDYVVF
+258 GTETCVDGDYVVF
-271 TTLKDDVTLDTAADR
+271 TALADDVTLATTGK
-286 YVLAAELADDLGA
+286 YVLATELANDLGA
-299 DVTAKIG
+299 DLAKKIG
-306 YVYDLTFEGEKLAWV
+306 YVYDVTFEGEKLAWV
-321 DEYAGTKYTDYGK
+321 DEYAGKTFKDYGTV
-334 SSDKIAV
+334 SDDIAV
-341 KDGYLVVN
+341 NDAGQLVVK
-349 GQKYDHDVAR
+349 GQKYDQTVDR
-359 VDLESLNPTKIYDLR
+359 VDLESLNPTKVYDLR

-385 GIAFVAK
+385 KVAFNVLKDVA
-392 TDIADVKDNMFQE
+392 ALKDNKFQE

-412 KDGMFDYG
+412 EDGMFDYG
-420 IYMPYYIGNYITNKW
+420 IYMPYYIGNYITSGN
-435 NVKNSLGVDVKL
+435 N
-447 EFFVVPAT
+447 FAIPAT
-455 NGDYTFQRPG
+455 AGDYQFQYPN
-465 YMSENTDKVFYNL
+465 YFNASYSAALADWNL
-478 KANWNSDLSAT
+478 DFTGTW
-489 YNTIYVYTVNP
+489 NTIYVYTVNP

-518 EVTKVVNDAITKV
+518 EVTKVVNDALTGV

-539 KEFTNINKLTDAN
+539 KEFTNLNKLTDAN
-552 LKGISGLLAFEQVER
+552 LKGISGLLAFEEMER
-567 MPDALIAAG
+567 MPTALKNNG
-576 CGVDTWENV
+576 CAVATWENV

-590 ESNGEYKD
+590 ESNGQYKD

-630 FSLDGNALVID
+630 FTLDGSALVID

-649 NYTSVKVSAI
+649 NYTTVKVSAI
-659 YNENAA
+659 YNENGDKT
-665 EVHTFDGMEFEAF
+665 VKTFDTMEVEAF
-678 CDTIDVLYANPDL
+678 FDTIEALYTNPDL
-691 NQYNLYFNEARKAAV
+691 NQYNMYYNDARRAAI
-706 MATAEYAAQL
+706 MATAEYAKQL

-725 DSFAATPELYA
+725 DTFTAIPELYA
-736 ITGKDAAG
+736 ITGTDAAG
-744 NLILTDVDTGNADL
+744 NLILTDVDLDNAAL
-758 VSYAVTGNKNN
+758 VSYATETKNN
-769 NNNVKVNDIE
+769 DNKVKANTIE

-785 KGQFATKSVK
+785 KGQFATSSRN
-795 TDVVTT
+795 TSIVTT

-808 DATVFTIVAGDGI
+808 DATVFTVVAADGI

-834 SLKSTT
+834 VLTKDT

-848 QIMVVDRTRT
+848 QIMIADRTRNV
-858 INEIAIGDVEYT
+858 NEIAIGDVDYL
-870 GKFLDEDNTWFN
+870 GKFLAEDNTWFN
-882 YTVAD
+882 YEITG
-887 TWAFN
+887 TWAWN
-892 ANTNNCPM
+892 ANTNNCPQ
-900 GFKWLVDNIYLI
+900 GFKWIVDAAYLV
-912 TNDTKLETVALGDGV
+912 TADTKLETVALDGV

-938 VACKNVEKTFA
+938 VACKNVEKTFTF
-949 RELALTLGN
+949 ALTLTAGT
-958 VVVVDRVDLDNDG
+958 VVVDDRVAGVVTGL
-971 EFIEEASTLTDVFH
+971 AVADVLNTYAG
-985 IYGANNVNWTTTT
+985 INGVNWTVDS
-998 YVGNL
+998 YVGKFT
-1003 VSGSTVG
+1003 SGATVG
-1010 YFEFAAPVGK
+1010 YYEFANAGK
-1020 LIGVV
+1020 LIGVT
-1025 PNFVIIT
+1025 PSFVIIT
-1032 ATADKVTVTTDIS
+1032 IDGAKTAVTTDIS
-1045 KLTAGATVYFT
+1045 KLAAGATVYFT

>member
-89 DTPFKDIADRP
+89 DTPFKDINDRP
-100 AVNIAAIAYAYDEGI
+100 AVNVAAIAYAYDEGI
-115 IIGRSADVYDPKGN
+115 IIGRSADVFDPKGN

-143 LGYEATKTL
+143 LGYEATKSL

-222 MLTSV
+222 MLTST
-227 TEERYIDMTAVA
+227 TEVRNKA
-239 DEASDVPVPVKK
+239 

-271 TTLKDDVTLDTAADR
+271 TTLNNDVTLDTAADR

-321 DEYAGTKYTDYGK
+321 DEYAGTKYTDYGAT
-334 SSDKIAV
+334 SDKIAV

-385 GIAFVAK
+385 GIAFAAK

-420 IYMPYYIGNYITNKW
+420 IYMPYYIGNYIT
-435 NVKNSLGVDVKL
+435 SGDY
-447 EFFVVPAT
+447 FVVPASA
-455 NGDYTFQRPG
+455 GDYTWQRPG
-465 YMSENTDKVFYNL
+465 YFGNADKIDSNK
-478 KANWNSDLSAT
+478 KANWTTDFKDT
-489 YNTIYVYTVNP
+489 FNTIYVYSVNP

-508 EKFGRDDFKG
+508 ESIKRDGFKG

-552 LKGISGLLAFEQVER
+552 LYGLKGLLAFEEAER
-567 MPDALIAAG
+567 MPSALVAAG

-622 TFDWADAT
+622 TFDWSDAT

-659 YNENAA
+659 YNE
-665 EVHTFDGMEFEAF
+665 EGDQKVKTFDGMEFEAF

-725 DSFAATPELYA
+725 DSFDAVPELYA

-744 NLILTDVDTGNADL
+744 NLILTDVDYDNAAL
-758 VSYAVTGNKNN
+758 VSYATVLKNN
-769 NNNVKVNDIE
+769 ALTTKANTIE

-785 KGQFATKSVK
+785 KGQFCTSSRD
-795 TDVVTT
+795 TSIVTT

-808 DATVFTIVAGDGI
+808 DATVFTFVAADGI
-821 FTFTGKPDNGDKL
+821 FTFTGKPDNGDQI
-834 SLKSTT
+834 
-840 LVLAANTK
+840 VLTKETFLIAANTK

-858 INEIAIGDVEYT
+858 IDEIAIGDVEYT
-870 GKFLDEDNTWFN
+870 GKFLAEDNTWFD

-900 GFKWLVDNIYLI
+900 GFKWLVDNAYLI
-912 TNDTKLETVALGDGV
+912 TSDTKLETVALGDGV

-949 RELALTLGN
+949 YELDLVLGN
-958 VVVVDRVDLDNDG
+958 VVIVDRVEGIVED
-971 EFIEEASTLTDVFH
+971 ATLADVFH
-985 IYGANNVNWTTTT
+985 IYGANNVNWTYDV
-998 YVGNL
+998 YVSKF

-1010 YFEFAAPVGK
+1010 YYEFQTAGK

-1032 ATADKVTVTTDIS
+1032 VAADKVTVTTDIS
-1045 KLTAGATVYFT
+1045 KLAAGAEVVFT

>member
-1 MKNLNKI
+1 MKNFSKI

-27 SAAEATFNT
+27 SAAEVTFNT

-89 DTPFKDIADRP
+89 DTPFKDINDRP

-115 IIGRSADVYDPKGN
+115 IIGRSADVFDPKGN

-143 LGYEATKTL
+143 VGYEATKDL
-152 KYPEG
+152 KYPNG

-165 GLTEGIAN
+165 GLTEGISG
-173 VDYDAKAIR
+173 VDYADKAIR
-182 GVTATILYNALT
+182 GVTATILYNALN
-194 VEYTEWSWG
+194 VEYVEWSWG
-203 PWEQINTFANKFN
+203 PWTEINTFANKFN
-216 LTTGKY
+216 LTTAKY
-222 MLTSV
+222 MLTST
-227 TEERYIDMTAVA
+227 TEVRNKA
-239 DEASDVPVPVKK
+239 

-258 GTDACVDGDYVVF
+258 GTNACVDGDYVVF
-271 TTLKDDVTLDTAADR
+271 TKLADDVTFVTDAQGVLADR

-321 DEYAGTKYTDYGK
+321 DEYVGTKYTDFGK
-334 SSDKIAV
+334 DSDKIAV
-341 KDGYLVVN
+341 ADGYLVVN

-374 LFEYNKNAMND
+374 LFEYNANAMND
-385 GIAFVAK
+385 GIALAAK
-392 TDIADVKDNMFQE
+392 TDITAVKDNMFQE

-420 IYMPYYIGNYITNKW
+420 IYMPYYIGNYIT
-435 NVKNSLGVDVKL
+435 SGDY
-447 EFFVVPAT
+447 FVVPST
-455 NGDYTFQRPG
+455 RGDYTWQRPG
-465 YMSENTDKVFYNL
+465 YFATADKIDSNKKASWTTDFK
-478 KANWNSDLSAT
+478 DT

-508 EKFGRDDFKG
+508 TKFGRTAFSG
-518 EVTKVVNDAITKV
+518 EVTKVVNDALTKE

-552 LKGISGLLAFEQVER
+552 LKGISGLLLFEQGER
-567 MPDALIAAG
+567 MPTALVNDG

-585 FQTVL
+585 FQAVL
-590 ESNGEYKD
+590 ESNGAYKN
-598 MRVYSLAGYTLYAWP
+598 MKVYSLAGYTIYAWP
-613 SIVRNYNFV
+613 DIVRNYNFV

-630 FSLDGNALVID
+630 FALDGNALVID

-649 NYTSVKVSAI
+649 NYTSVKVSVI
-659 YNENAA
+659 YNEDG
-665 EVHTFDGMEFEAF
+665 VTGHTFDGMEFEAF
-678 CDTIDVLYANPDL
+678 CDTIDAIFPNPDL
-691 NQYNLYFNEARKAAV
+691 NQYNMYFNEARKAAI
-706 MATAEYAAQL
+706 MALPEYAKQL
-716 RLNIMEEIN
+716 RLNVMEEIN
-725 DSFAATPELYA
+725 GTFAATPELYA

-744 NLILTDVDTGNADL
+744 NLILTDVDRDNTAL
-758 VSYAVTGNKNN
+758 VSYATELKNN
-769 NNNVKVNDIE
+769 ANKVKVNDIE

-785 KGQFATKSVK
+785 KGQFATSSRN
-795 TDVVTT
+795 TAIVTT

-821 FTFTGKPDNGDKL
+821 FTFTGKPDNGDIL
-834 SLKSTT
+834 SLKATT

-848 QIMVVDRTRT
+848 EIMVVDMTRS
-858 INEIAIGDVEYT
+858 IDQIAIGDVEFV
-870 GKFLDEDNTWFN
+870 GKFLDENNEWFS
-882 YTVAD
+882 YTVTD

-892 ANTNNCPM
+892 ANTSNCPM
-900 GFKWLVDNIYLI
+900 GFKWLVDAAYLI
-912 TNDTKLETVALGDGV
+912 TSDTKLETVALGDGV

-949 RELALTLGN
+949 RELDLVLGN
-958 VVVVDRVDLDNDG
+958 VVVDDRVIGID
-971 EFIEEASTLTDVFH
+971 ESKTLADVFH
-985 IYGANNVNWTTTT
+985 IYGANNVNWTHDV
-998 YVGNL
+998 YVSKF

-1010 YFEFAAPVGK
+1010 YYEFQTAGK
-1020 LIGVV
+1020 LIGVT
-1025 PNFVIIT
+1025 PSFVIIT
-1032 ATADKVTVTTDIS
+1032 MTADKVTVTTDIS
-1045 KLTAGATVYFT
+1045 KLAAGAEVVFT
-1056 LVNGVPTGYAV
+1056 MVNGVPTGYAV